1 MNTHSHEHSHHEH
14 HHHNHASDLHG
25 RKLLLATL
33 LNLSISIVE
42 VVGGLLS
49 NSLSLLSDAI
59 HNLADTSALFI
70 AFVARK
76 ISGKAP
82 DEKKTFGYKRVEI
95 LAALFNGLVLIA
107 ICVFLFYEAY
117 ERFKDPQ
124 PIKGGLMLVV
134 AVFGLAANFVSMLVL
149 QKNKNENLNVKAAYL
164 HLLGDTLSSVAV
176 IVGGVL
182 MIFWQVYWV
191 DPLITVLVSIYIIYH
206 TWDVLKE
213 TVDILMQ
220 TTPENIDLNKIK
232 KAIEDLPDVKNI
244 HHVHVWKLNDEQIHF
259 ESHVALSCNLN
270 MEQMMECKSKIEHIL
285 QTDFGIGHTTL
296 QIEYGTGSCANH
308 QELIHSKEL

>member
-1 MNTHSHEHSHHEH
+1 MENHTHNHSHHEH
-14 HHHNHASDLHG
+14 HHHHGNDLHG
-25 RKLLLATL
+25 KKLLLVTL
-33 LNLSISIVE
+33 LNLSITVVE

-49 NSLSLLSDAI
+49 NSLSLLSDAL

-70 AFVARK
+70 AFVAGK

-82 DEKKTFGYKRVEI
+82 DEKNTFGYKRVEI

-117 ERFKDPQ
+117 ERFKNPQ

-134 AVFGLAANFVSMLVL
+134 AVFGLAANFASMIVL
-149 QKNKNENLNVKAAYL
+149 KGNKDENLNIKAAYL

-176 IVGGVL
+176 IVGGV
-182 MIFWQVYWV
+182 MVIFWKVYWV
-191 DPLITVLVSIYIIYH
+191 DPLITVLVGLYIIYH

-220 TTPENIDLNKIK
+220 TTPGNIDINKIK
-232 KAIEDLPDVKNI
+232 EVVESIPEVKNI

-259 ESHVALSCNLN
+259 ESHVTLCDNLN
-270 MEQMMECKSKIEHIL
+270 MEQMMQCKSQIETIL
-285 QTDFGIGHTTL
+285 QSDFGISHTTL
-296 QIEYGTGSCANH
+296 QIEYGLSGCCNH
-308 QELIHSKEL
+308 NDLIYSK